1 MFKKLRLKN
10 FKNFQ
15 EAELALGPLTLLVG
29 MNASG
34 KSNVRDAFR
43 FLHGIGRG
51 YTLADILGTKH
62 DEAGNPQW
70 GGMRSG
76 IGEVTFQGAPTF
88 ALEASFTVDYKKRE
102 QVATYRIEIE
112 PSANGGKPRIIHE
125 NLELDGYGFLFFE
138 TEPSSNPNQLRVVA
152 RSKPG
157 KPQYISLQTL
167 RPVLPQL
174 AEQTALNREVR
185 SLIRAS
191 LDALSNMRFLDLSPE
206 LMRLPSPSGEH
217 VLRDRGENLSSV
229 LQSICE
235 DSLRKQILV
244 QWLQELTPMDAV
256 DLEFQI
262 DPLDPHRRVTVT
274 LLEGNGQR
282 IKALSASDGT
292 LRFLGMLAALLSPEP
307 AGFYFVEELE
317 NGIHPTRL
325 HLLVQLIEQQVSQG
339 KIQVA
344 AITHSPQLLRLISPD
359 NLAFAALTYRLEGHA
374 HAQIKR
380 ILDIPEARRI
390 IEGHDLGQLYESG
403 WLENS
408 VAFLEDEEIAA

>member
-1 MFKKLRLKN
+1 
-10 FKNFQ
+10 
-15 EAELALGPLTLLVG
+15 
-29 MNASG
+29 
-34 KSNVRDAFR
+34 
-43 FLHGIGRG
+43 
-51 YTLADILGTKH
+51 
-62 DEAGNPQW
+62 
-70 GGMRSG
+70 
-76 IGEVTFQGAPTF
+76 
-88 ALEASFTVDYKKRE
+88 
-102 QVATYRIEIE
+102 
-112 PSANGGKPRIIHE
+112 
-125 NLELDGYGFLFFE
+125 
-138 TEPSSNPNQLRVVA
+138 
-152 RSKPG
+152 
-157 KPQYISLQTL
+157 
-167 RPVLPQL
+167 
-174 AEQTALNREVR
+174 
-185 SLIRAS
+185 
-191 LDALSNMRFLDLSPE
+191 
-206 LMRLPSPSGEH
+206 
-217 VLRDRGENLSSV
+217 
-229 LQSICE
+229 
-235 DSLRKQILV
+235 
-244 QWLQELTPMDAV
+244 MDAV